1 MKTLL
6 LAVALAGC
14 TQSALAADAA
24 SGSFKSED
32 LAMQVKSTLA
42 FNGRL
47 TLDKADVIVLAV
59 RVPTWAPMRCPRTAL
74 ARRGRADRRR
84 DEVSRQ
90 ARR

>member
-14 TQSALAADAA
+14 MQSALAADAA

-42 FNGRL
+42 LQRQV
-47 TLDKADVIVLAV
+47 D
-59 RVPTWAPMRCPRTAL
+59 
-74 ARRGRADRRR
+74 ARQGRR
-84 DEVSRQ
+84 DRARSTSADMGADALSAYCAGASRTS
-90 ARR
+90 